1 MKLKEKLLPFILKRA
16 FLYRPEQ
23 PFILAS
29 GKVSPYYLDCR
40 KVTLYGPSF
49 KIIGDLFW
57 EEIKGLSVLGVA
69 GMSIGADPIVCSILS
84 SSERENYHLEGLLIR
99 KEPKKY
105 GTQKQI
111 EGNYKRGMPIV
122 VVEDVVTTGGSLI
135 KAISACE
142 KEELQIKGVIALVD
156 REEGGKEKILNLGYP
171 FKAFFTL
178 SEIISAF
185 HQMNV

>member
-1 MKLKEKLLPFILKRA
+1 MPFILERA
-16 FLYRPEQ
+16 FLYSPEN
-23 PFILAS
+23 PFVLAS
-29 GKVSPYYLDCR
+29 GKESFYYLDCR

-49 KIIGDLFW
+49 KLIGELFW
-57 EEIKGLSVLGVA
+57 REIKGLSVLGVA

-84 SSERENYHLEGLLIR
+84 SSEKESYPLEGLLIR

-111 EGNYKRGMPIV
+111 EGNFRRGMPIV
-122 VVEDVVTTGGSLI
+122 VVEDVVTTGSSLI

-142 KEELQIKGVIALVD
+142 REDLQIQGVFALVD
-156 REEGGKEKILNLGYP
+156 REEGGKEKIAALGYP

-185 HQMNV
+185 HQKNL